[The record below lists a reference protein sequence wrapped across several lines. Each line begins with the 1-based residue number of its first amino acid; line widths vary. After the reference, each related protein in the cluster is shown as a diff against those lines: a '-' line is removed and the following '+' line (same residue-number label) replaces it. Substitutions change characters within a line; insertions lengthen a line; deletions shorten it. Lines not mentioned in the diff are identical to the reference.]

1 MSSLARLL
9 SPRYVVSGCDLEHGT
24 AVETL
29 EALGIACATGHSS
42 EHLERFDPQLVIY
55 SSAVAEGCEELGAA
69 RHKGIRTARR
79 GEALSWL
86 FNEAQGVGVAGTHG
100 KTTTSS
106 MIGLILDRAALSP
119 TLYVGAEV

>member
-9 SPRYVVSGCDLEHGT
+9 SPRHVVSGYNLKHRT

-55 SSAVAEGCEELGAA
+55 SSAVAEGCEELGVA

-86 FNEAQGVGVAGTHG
+86 FNEAQKIGITGTHY
-100 KTTTSS
+100 S
-106 MIGLILDRAALSP
+106 DRKS
-119 TLYVGAEV
+119 VV